1 MKVNAKEY
9 IIVKKINIRRK
20 TMNIIL
26 ASASPRR
33 KELLSLLIDDF
44 TVFTVPTDERTDE
57 TAPERIV
64 MDISRKKA
72 LAVAQ
77 VHPADLIISADT
89 LVFCGGRPLGKPV
102 DKAHAEQMLHELSGK
117 DHEVYTGFC
126 LIHGDNVL
134 SDYERT
140 LVHFCEMSER
150 EICNYAATD
159 EPYDKA
165 GAYGIQGYA
174 SRFIEKIDGCYFNV
188 VGLPVH
194 KLYAALKAFCP
205 QALE

>member
-1 MKVNAKEY
+1 
-9 IIVKKINIRRK
+9 
-20 TMNIIL
+20 MNIIL

-57 TAPERIV
+57 TAPEKIV

-77 VHPADLIISADT
+77 AHPADLIISADT
-89 LVFCGGRPLGKPV
+89 LVFCGGRPLGKPA
-102 DKAHAEQMLHELSGK
+102 DAAHAKQMLHELSGK

-126 LIHGDNVL
+126 LIHGDSIL
-134 SDYERT
+134 CDYERT
-140 LVHFCEMSER
+140 SVHFCEMSER
-150 EICNYAATD
+150 EICDYAATD

-194 KLYAALKAFCP
+194 KLYSALKSFYP